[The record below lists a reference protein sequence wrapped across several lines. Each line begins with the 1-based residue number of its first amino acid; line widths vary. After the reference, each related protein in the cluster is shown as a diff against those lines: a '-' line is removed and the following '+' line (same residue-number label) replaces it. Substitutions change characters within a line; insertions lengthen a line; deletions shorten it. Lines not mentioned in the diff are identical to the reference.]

1 MKKTFVA
8 ILLILILIFSISGVF
23 AQGYKIK
30 VKINGI
36 QDTTLM
42 LGHHFGGKKYVKDT
56 VQIDKNGIAIFKGE
70 EKLPGGIYIVVLP
83 GMTYFEILINGDQNF
98 SVETDT
104 TDFVNNMKISGSV
117 ENQLFNDYQRYMV
130 KQQKKLSELRK
141 ELEKINDDSD
151 STKIIKEQLKKVDK
165 GVKDYW
171 NKILIDY
178 PNTFLSKIIKAMI
191 NPEIP
196 EPPVDEEGNITDSL
210 FQYRYYKEHFFDN
223 IDFSDDRLLRTP
235 IFENKIKQ
243 FFTKTVMKVPD
254 SIIVEADRIIE
265 KSKANKDVFRYVVVY
280 LLNYYETTKI
290 MGMDKVFVSI
300 AEKYYLTGEAYWA
313 DSTMLAKFEERVRKL
328 KPTLIGEIAHDIK
341 MQTNTGEYVTLHQV
355 NAKYTILVFWEPDCG
370 HCKKV
375 VPKIYK
381 ISEKFKDKGV
391 KAFAVYTQADKEE
404 WLKFINEHSL
414 DWLNV
419 YDPYHLSNYRN
430 FYDIYSTPV
439 IYLLNEK
446 KEIVAKRLA
455 VEQIEKLLNRFL
467 EKE

>member
-1 MKKTFVA
+1 MDVFG
-8 ILLILILIFSISGVF
+8 IF
-23 AQGYKIK
+23 
-30 VKINGI
+30 
-36 QDTTLM
+36 
-42 LGHHFGGKKYVKDT
+42 
-56 VQIDKNGIAIFKGE
+56 
-70 EKLPGGIYIVVLP
+70 
-83 GMTYFEILINGDQNF
+83 
-98 SVETDT
+98 
-104 TDFVNNMKISGSV
+104 
-117 ENQLFNDYQRYMV
+117 
-130 KQQKKLSELRK
+130 
-141 ELEKINDDSD
+141 
-151 STKIIKEQLKKVDK
+151 TKI
-165 GVKDYW
+165 
-171 NKILIDY
+171 
-178 PNTFLSKIIKAMI
+178 
-191 NPEIP
+191 
-196 EPPVDEEGNITDSL
+196 
-210 FQYRYYKEHFFDN
+210 
-223 IDFSDDRLLRTP
+223 
-235 IFENKIKQ
+235 
-243 FFTKTVMKVPD
+243 VMKVPD

-341 MQTNTGEYVTLHQV
+341 MPTNTGEYVTLHQV
-355 NAKYTILVFWEPDCG
+355 NATYTILVFWEPDCG

-381 ISEKFKDKGV
+381 ISKKFKDKGV

-404 WLKFINEHSL
+404 WLKFINEHGL

-419 YDPYHLSNYRN
+419 YDPYHLSHYRN

-446 KEIVAKRLA
+446 KEIVAKRLD